1 MRICT
6 ARGARTGPSV
16 RRTSFT
22 VAGLILCLLPN
33 AGAHAQV
40 TASGYQVINGTEVY
54 TVVDMGAGF
63 ATFSNACGSQRISQR
78 DLQGGAIP
86 DRIIPCPRGA
96 AGFAPAVPRGRDTLS
111 IGLGLLEAAPAVGAF
126 LDSLSSPS
134 GGEAAHAAAPAHAPP
149 PPPPPATTDR
159 TGYETRGYEPL
170 GYDRA
175 KPIPPSASRP
185 RSPQALNV
193 AVMQYDEAAESNR
206 NRKYCAA
213 QDLFEQAAL
222 SFVRA
227 GEVDRANDAR
237 FQASLTAA
245 DCVDE
250 KRRKEDEKF
259 ATWCMNDEEDIYA
272 GGWRPEPGAGCDPS
286 KKPVTTGALPAK
298 QGSKEGA
305 KSATPIREELR
316 RRVQDML
323 DTAKAE
329 EEAKRALDESMPD
342 MTSLDEKSAP
352 PPAATSA
359 SDDFRKNFP
368 GGQP

>member
-1 MRICT
+1 
-6 ARGARTGPSV
+6 
-16 RRTSFT
+16 
-22 VAGLILCLLPN
+22 LILCLLPN
-33 AGAHAQV
+33 GAAHAQA
-40 TASGYQVINGTEVY
+40 TASGYQVINGTQVY

-149 PPPPPATTDR
+149 PPPPAMTDR

-206 NRKYCAA
+206 NRKYCDAK
-213 QDLFEQAAL
+213 DLFEQAAQ

-227 GEVDRANDAR
+227 GDVDRANDAR

-250 KRRKEDEKF
+250 KRRNEDDKF

-286 KKPVTTGALPAK
+286 KKPVTTGTLPPK
-298 QGSKEGA
+298 QGSKQGSTQA
-305 KSATPIREELR
+305 PKRATPIRKDFRQRLQEMDDR
-316 RRVQDML
+316 
-323 DTAKAE
+323 AKAE
-329 EEAKRALDESMPD
+329 QEAKRALEASMPD
-342 MTSLDEKSAP
+342 MTSLDETSAP

>member
-1 MRICT
+1 
-6 ARGARTGPSV
+6 
-16 RRTSFT
+16 
-22 VAGLILCLLPN
+22 LIVCLLPHG
-33 AGAHAQV
+33 GAHAQS
-40 TASGYQVINGTEVY
+40 TASGYQVINGTQVH

-86 DRIIPCPRGA
+86 DRIIRCPRGA
-96 AGFAPAVPRGRDTLS
+96 AGFAPAAPRGRDTLS

-134 GGEAAHAAAPAHAPP
+134 GEEAAHAPP
-149 PPPPPATTDR
+149 PAITEPIIAEPAM
-159 TGYETRGYEPL
+159 TGPSGYEPL

-175 KPIPPSASRP
+175 KPIPPSQSRP

-206 NRKYCAA
+206 NRKYCDAH
-213 QDLFEQAAL
+213 DLFERAAR
-222 SFVRA
+222 SFARA
-227 GEVDRANDAR
+227 GDVDRANDAR

-250 KRRKEDEKF
+250 KRRKADDKF
-259 ATWCMNDEEDIYA
+259 AIWCMNDEEDIYA

-286 KKPVTTGALPAK
+286 TKPATQPATTGALPSQQVPKAA
-298 QGSKEGA
+298 Q
-305 KSATPIREELR
+305 PMREQLRQRRADELR
-316 RRVQDML
+316 KER
-323 DTAKAE
+323 AE
-329 EEAKRALDESMPD
+329 QEAKRVLEASMPD
-342 MTSLDEKSAP
+342 MTSLDETSAP